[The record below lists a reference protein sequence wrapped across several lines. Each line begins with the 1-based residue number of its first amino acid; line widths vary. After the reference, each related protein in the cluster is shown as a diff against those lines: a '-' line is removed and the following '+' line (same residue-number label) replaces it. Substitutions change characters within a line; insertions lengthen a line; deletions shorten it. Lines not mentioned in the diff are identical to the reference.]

1 MYHKDAIITITK
13 EQFLL
18 LAKAGMEVARVT
30 DMENYPNTYNIY
42 YYNPLAIVPDSDS
55 SRQSAISGYV
65 FRLKRCDSSSDF
77 IMGLWDYFD
86 GVEKFQVIKPPHLKI
101 LRSRKCSQ

>member
-30 DMENYPNTYNIY
+30 EMEDCPNTYCIF
-42 YYNPLAIVPDSDS
+42 YYNPLAIVPDSDNGY
-55 SRQSAISGYV
+55 QSAISGYI
-65 FRLKRCDSSSDF
+65 FRRKRCDISSEF

-101 LRSRKCSQ
+101 LRSRKCS

>member
-30 DMENYPNTYNIY
+30 EMESYPNTYNIY
-42 YYNPLAIVPDSDS
+42 YYNPSAIAPDSDN

-65 FRLKRCDSSSDF
+65 FRFKRYGSYSDF
-77 IMGLWDYFD
+77 IKGLWDYFD

>member
-18 LAKAGMEVARVT
+18 LAKAGMEVTRI
-30 DMENYPNTYNIY
+30 DEMEDYPNTYNIY
-42 YYNPLAIVPDSDS
+42 YYNPLAIAPDDS
-55 SRQSAISGYV
+55 QSAISGYV
-65 FRLKRCDSSSDF
+65 FRYKHCDIYSDF

>member
-1 MYHKDAIITITK
+1 MYHKDTIITLTK

-18 LAKAGMEVARVT
+18 LAKAGMEVTRVT
-30 DMENYPNTYNIY
+30 EMENYPNTYNIY
-42 YYNPLAIVPDSDS
+42 YYNPLAIASDTDS

-65 FRLKRCDSSSDF
+65 FRLKRCDSPTDF

>member
-18 LAKAGMEVARVT
+18 LAKAGMEVARI
-30 DMENYPNTYNIY
+30 DEMEDYPDTHNIY
-42 YYNPLAIVPDSDS
+42 YYNPSAIAPDSDN
-55 SRQSAISGYV
+55 SRLSAISGYV
-65 FRLKRCDSSSDF
+65 FRLKCWGSPSDF
-77 IMGLWDYFD
+77 IMGLWDYFN
-86 GVEKFQVIKPPHLKI
+86 GVEKFKVIKPPHLKI

>member
-30 DMENYPNTYNIY
+30 EMENYPNTYNIY
-42 YYNPLAIVPDSDS
+42 YYNPSAIVPDNSL
-55 SRQSAISGYV
+55 QSAISGYV
-65 FRLKRCDSSSDF
+65 FRLKHCDSYSDF
-77 IMGLWDYFD
+77 IMGLWDYFG
-86 GVEKFQVIKPPHLKI
+86 GVEKFQVIKPPYLKI

>member
-1 MYHKDAIITITK
+1 MYHKDAIITLTK

-30 DMENYPNTYNIY
+30 DMENYPNNYNIF
-42 YYNPLAIVPDSDS
+42 YYNPLAIAPNLDNG
-55 SRQSAISGYV
+55 RQSAISGYV
-65 FRLKRCDSSSDF
+65 FRLKCWDSHSGF

>member
-1 MYHKDAIITITK
+1 MYHKDAIITLTK

-42 YYNPLAIVPDSDS
+42 YYNPLTIASDSDNS
-55 SRQSAISGYV
+55 SQSAISGYV
-65 FRLKRCDSSSDF
+65 FRLKRCGSYSDF
-77 IMGLWDYFD
+77 IRGLWDYFD